1 MRFERV
7 NRSIWRRTIGAGAAV
22 ALAAM
27 GLLGTAPVAQ
37 AADSACSGYSSAS
50 TTCTVT
56 ARTIGGASRSTSWY
70 LPNGAASAVML
81 LEHGFSRKCANLR
94 GTSRAIAEKG
104 LMVLCVDAD
113 LSGGNPA
120 LATQVADALAAGTLA
135 PPAGRPMPSRIIA
148 GGHSAGGH
156 FAALVGQRLAQ
167 TAPTRLAG
175 AVLFDPVADAGFSTA
190 VAAISDSGRRPVLS
204 VAARPSLTNLY
215 NNSFGALTALDNPFV
230 GIQLV
235 WARFTF
241 GWPTGGSCHVDVE
254 GENTDALGTI
264 GAGCS
269 PNATQT
275 ARLRDLGS
283 TWARDLATG
292 TRTSAYWC
300 GDANV
305 VSTCGSVIRDLVDRT
320 LPLAVPI
327 R

>member
-1 MRFERV
+1 M
-7 NRSIWRRTIGAGAAV
+7 
-22 ALAAM
+22 
-27 GLLGTAPVAQ
+27 AQ
-37 AADSACSGYSSAS
+37 AADTAGSGYSSTTS
-50 TTCTVT
+50 TCPVT
-56 ARTIGGASRSTSWY
+56 PRTIGGTSRSTTQY
-70 LPNGAASAVML
+70 LPSGTASAVMVL
-81 LEHGFSRKCANLR
+81 QHGFSRKCSNLR
-94 GTSRAIAEKG
+94 GTSRAIAAKG
-104 LMVLCVDAD
+104 VMVVCVDAD
-113 LSGGNPA
+113 MSGGN
-120 LATQVADALAAGTLA
+120 
-135 PPAGRPMPSRIIA
+135 
-148 GGHSAGGH
+148 
-156 FAALVGQRLAQ
+156 
-167 TAPTRLAG
+167 
-175 AVLFDPVADAGFSTA
+175 PVADAGFSTA
-190 VAAISDSGRRPVLS
+190 VSTISDGGRRPVLS

-235 WARFTF
+235 WTRFTF

-254 GENTDALGTI
+254 GEDTDALGTM

-305 VSTCGSVIRDLVDRT
+305 VSTCGSVIRDLVDRP
-320 LPLAVPI
+320 LPLAVPV